1 MRYSLF
7 GNDELGWTVAKIPPQ
22 GHEEIEFY
30 CFVLESWTYILCI
43 NDLAKTKEKAEAK
56 LKELQY
62 A

>member
-1 MRYSLF
+1 MFMNEENKL
-7 GNDELGWTVAKIPPQ
+7 NLGGVSGSDLEKADMW
-22 GHEEIEFY
+22 Y